1 MPASSS
7 AFSIAETGITRRAC
21 ALRRTEVDGDGL
33 AVPASVL
40 AEILVGPLRRGI
52 GTTAVDRL
60 LDGLAVTII
69 PADEVMAREA
79 GTGVRLPDAL
89 VVAMAV
95 VAGADRLLT
104 TDARWSS
111 AVAERFDGVIEIV
124 GPDFRRSWTH
134 DTRGKRC

>member
-1 MPASSS
+1 MGLTVVDAGVVIGFLDRHDVHHAAS
-7 AFSIAETGITRRAC
+7 AA

-60 LDGLAVTII
+60 FDGLAATII
-69 PADEVMAREA
+69 PADEMVARAAAALRA

-89 VVAMAV
+89 VVATAI
-95 VAGADRLLT
+95 VADADRLLT

-111 AVAERFDGVIEIV
+111 AVAQRFGGVIEIV
-124 GPDFRRSWTH
+124 G
-134 DTRGKRC
+134 G